1 MCSLLIDVDK
11 ENQDVAQDDQSP
23 QQKKRRILVLDSED
37 SEDEYKPSK
46 WCKIEYGGLYFIDM
60 MILALSSGLLILPDK
75 EDLEVLS
82 ESASSGTDSDEVLA
96 NDSVEESEDATPQKV
111 DVIMKQTMEVFIYRN
126 RGKILWTFDIFPGKH

>member
-1 MCSLLIDVDK
+1 MDK

-46 WCKIEYGGLYFIDM
+46 WCKIKHGSLCFKDLM
-60 MILALSSGLLILPDK
+60 VLAWSTYLVILPDK
-75 EDLEVLS
+75 EELEVLS

-96 NDSVEESEDATPQKV
+96 NDIVEESEEGTPKKV
-111 DVIMKQTMEVFIYRN
+111 DLIVKQTGSVH
-126 RGKILWTFDIFPGKH
+126 L